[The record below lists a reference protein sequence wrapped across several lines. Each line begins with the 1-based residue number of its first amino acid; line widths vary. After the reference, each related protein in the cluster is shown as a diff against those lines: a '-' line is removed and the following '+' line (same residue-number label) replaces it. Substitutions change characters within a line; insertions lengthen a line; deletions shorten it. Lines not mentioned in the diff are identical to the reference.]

1 MKSTESNVG
10 ENFIRNSVNM
20 YANHPLQ
27 NMNKKKG
34 ENVIWEHIFFQIS
47 YTTNLKIENQKFC
60 CDREFHSLVVTF
72 GEKI

>member
-1 MKSTESNVG
+1 
-10 ENFIRNSVNM
+10 M

-27 NMNKKKG
+27 NMNKKRG
-34 ENVIWEHIFFQIS
+34 ENVIWEHIFFS
-47 YTTNLKIENQKFC
+47 YTNLKIENQKFC

>member
-1 MKSTESNVG
+1 MSGKILHEIPLLS
-10 ENFIRNSVNM
+10 M

-27 NMNKKKG
+27 NMNTKRG

-47 YTTNLKIENQKFC
+47 YTNLKIENQKFC
-60 CDREFHSLVVTF
+60 CDKEFHSLVVTF